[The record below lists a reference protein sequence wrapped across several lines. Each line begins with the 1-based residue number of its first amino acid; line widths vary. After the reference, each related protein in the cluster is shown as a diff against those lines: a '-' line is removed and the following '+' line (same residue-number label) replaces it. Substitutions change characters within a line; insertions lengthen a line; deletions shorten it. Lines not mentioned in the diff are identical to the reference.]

1 MIEIVSI
8 MRLCFEV
15 RLKAILMT
23 SSFLHI
29 VQLSVFNG
37 DTEEQS
43 ISLHTKVSPSD
54 TYVSTIISLY
64 FYPFYQPFRSHVNR
78 LELGTLNQGNIMQD
92 EFID

>member
-1 MIEIVSI
+1 MTEIVSI
-8 MRLCFEV
+8 MRLNFEV

-54 TYVSTIISLY
+54 T
-64 FYPFYQPFRSHVNR
+64 
-78 LELGTLNQGNIMQD
+78 
-92 EFID
+92 